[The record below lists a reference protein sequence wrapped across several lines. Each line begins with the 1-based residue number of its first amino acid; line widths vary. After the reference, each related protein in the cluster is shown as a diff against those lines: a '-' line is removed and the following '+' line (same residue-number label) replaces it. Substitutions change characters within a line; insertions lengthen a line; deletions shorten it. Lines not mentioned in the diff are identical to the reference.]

1 MNDKKHG
8 KNFYSLG
15 AETEQVEFKKST
27 GELKEGVISI
37 AAILNKHGSGEL
49 YFGVKNNGDIIGQDI
64 SDSTLRDVSQAVNSH
79 IKPTIYPEISVKTFG
94 KLDVVYVK
102 FEGNRVPYLA
112 YNIPRIRVA
121 DEDKVMDQETYED
134 FLRRRNDVSKSWE
147 LQVSEYTLDDII
159 EADFKSYLKK
169 AKEVGRIEFE
179 SEEPAVVMDKLELL
193 AKDGFH
199 LLNAGAVLFC
209 NSSMNDVQMAKF
221 ATDVKATFTD
231 IRREDRGSIIGLS
244 KICMQY
250 ILDAMDWKADIVGLT
265 RVETP
270 EIPVEAV
277 REAIINSYGHRLY
290 NNNQCNEID
299 VFKDRIEIHTTGG
312 FPQGHTPEEF
322 FDGTK
327 KAIRRNKLITGVL
340 YYSKDMETFATGL
353 KRIKDFCDEAGCKF
367 DFRAEKDDFVVVFY
381 RNLRNT
387 WNIGISEAN
396 PDANDANPDANN
408 TELELSEKIIESIRK
423 NPKTTQMTLA
433 AEFYVSRRTI
443 QRLLAKLTQNG
454 QIKRTGGTRG
464 EWVVKN
470 APVEAKN
477 APVATQ
483 VNTQVATQDNT
494 QVNASDISDKQK
506 QILDFCVEPKSV
518 KEISEYLGFKER
530 KSTSKYLKQL
540 LEGGRIAMTIPEK
553 PNSKNQKY
561 VTIK

>member
-1 MNDKKHG
+1 MIGQKHEKKLC
-8 KNFYSLG
+8 SLG
-15 AETEQVEFKKST
+15 TETEQVEFKKST
-27 GELKEGVISI
+27 GELKEAVISI

-49 YFGVKNNGDIIGQDI
+49 YFGVKNNGDVIGQDI
-64 SDSTLRDVSQAVNSH
+64 SDTTLRDVSQAVNSH
-79 IKPTIYPEISVKTFG
+79 IKPTIYPEISVKTFR
-94 KLDVVYVK
+94 KRKVVYVK
-102 FEGNRVPYLA
+102 FEGNRAPYLA

-121 DEDKVMDQETYED
+121 DEDKVMDQETYD
-134 FLRRRNDVSKSWE
+134 DILHRRGDAAKAWE
-147 LQVSEYTLDDII
+147 MQVSEYTLDDII
-159 EADFKSYLKK
+159 EADLKSYLKK
-169 AKEVGRIEFE
+169 AKAVGRIEFE
-179 SEEPAVVMDKLELL
+179 SDEPSVVMNKLELL

-244 KICMQY
+244 KICTQY
-250 ILDAMDWKADIVGLT
+250 ILDAMDWKADIVGLK

-312 FPQGHTPEEF
+312 FPRGHTPEEF

-327 KAIRRNKLITGVL
+327 KAIRRNKLISGVL

-367 DFRAEKDDFVVVFY
+367 DFRIEKDDFVVVFY

-387 WNIGISEAN
+387 WNIGDN
-396 PDANDANPDANN
+396 GANPDANN

-423 NPKTTQMTLA
+423 NPKTTQTTLA
-433 AEFYVSRRTI
+433 AKFNVSRRTI
-443 QRLLAKLTQNG
+443 QRLLAKLTQKG

-470 APVEAKN
+470 APVKVEN
-477 APVATQ
+477 APAATQ

-494 QVNASDISDKQK
+494 QVNASDVSNKQK
-506 QILDFCVEPKSV
+506 QILDFCAKPKSV

-540 LEGGRIAMTIPEK
+540 LESGRIAMTIPEK

-561 VTIK
+561 VTMKQGGADEQ